1 MIAAAKKAGA
11 LVCADVVYDD
21 HGSASFSDYGEC
33 LKEIDYFFPN
43 DDEAQKITGE
53 RDLEKMADYFL
64 SCGIKN
70 VVIKAGKQGC
80 FFKNQLE
87 SFTVPAFS
95 VKAVDTTGAGDN
107 FASGFITALL
117 EGKNHRECCRFAHAV
132 AAIAVESVGAN
143 VGVKSRGQVE
153 EFLNSHC

>member
-1 MIAAAKKAGA
+1 
-11 LVCADVVYDD
+11 
-21 HGSASFSDYGEC
+21 
-33 LKEIDYFFPN
+33 
-43 DDEAQKITGE
+43 
-53 RDLEKMADYFL
+53 MADYFL